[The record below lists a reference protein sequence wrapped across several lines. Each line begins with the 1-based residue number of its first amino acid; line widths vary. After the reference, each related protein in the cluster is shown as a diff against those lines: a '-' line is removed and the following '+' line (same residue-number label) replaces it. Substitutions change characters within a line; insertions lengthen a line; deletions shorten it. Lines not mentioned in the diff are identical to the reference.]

1 MLIAPER
8 ALYLLHQSAY
18 CALATHAR
26 EPAGYPY
33 PTVLPF
39 ACDTAHV
46 PLILASA
53 LSEHARNL
61 HADSRAGL
69 MVFAGPDEDVLSG
82 ARLTLV
88 GEFLPCQP
96 DAKTLA
102 RYLRYQPDA
111 QRYLDLGDFAFY
123 RLKLERMRY
132 IGGFANMG
140 WITAT
145 DWASLAMLDEE
156 NEAAI
161 TQRLA
166 IGLRAEVAV
175 LGVDYFGAD
184 LRVNRARV
192 RVALDEPA
200 SDTDLLISRLTALLA
215 DYYQ

>member
-1 MLIAPER
+1 MLIAPDR
-8 ALYLLHQSAY
+8 ALHLLHQSAY

-46 PLILASA
+46 PLILVSA

-69 MVFAGPDEDVLSG
+69 VVFAGPDEDVLSG

-88 GEFLPCQP
+88 GEFLPCEP
-96 DAKTLA
+96 SAKTLA

-123 RLKLERMRY
+123 RLELERMRY
-132 IGGFANMG
+132 IGGFATMG
-140 WITAT
+140 WLTAT
-145 DWASLAMLDEE
+145 DWASLALLDEE
-156 NEAAI
+156 DEAAI

-166 IGLRAEVAV
+166 IGLGTEVAL

-184 LRVNRARV
+184 LRVDGKRV
-192 RVALDEPA
+192 RVALDELV
-200 SDTDLLISRLTALLA
+200 DNGDLLIQVLKALLA

>member
-8 ALYLLHQSAY
+8 ALHLLHQSAY

-61 HADSRAGL
+61 QADSRAGL
-69 MVFAGPDEDVLSG
+69 VVFAGPDEDVLSG

-96 DAKTLA
+96 DARTLA
-102 RYLRYQPDA
+102 RYLRYQPEA

-132 IGGFANMG
+132 IGGFATMG

-145 DWASLAMLDEE
+145 DWASLCTARRRKRSGDY
-156 NEAAI
+156 AAA
-161 TQRLA
+161 RD
-166 IGLRAEVAV
+166 RAEGRGCRAGGGLLWRRFAGQPGRVCESRWMSLPAMRF
-175 LGVDYFGAD
+175 VDPEAD
-184 LRVNRARV
+184 GK
-192 RVALDEPA
+192 
-200 SDTDLLISRLTALLA
+200 
-215 DYYQ
+215 

>member
-8 ALYLLHQSAY
+8 ALHLLHQSAY

-61 HADSRAGL
+61 YADSRAGL
-69 MVFAGPDEDVLSG
+69 VVFAGPDENVLSG

-88 GEFLPCQP
+88 GEFLACRPS
-96 DAKTLA
+96 ARTLA

-132 IGGFANMG
+132 IGGFATMG
-140 WITAT
+140 WLTAT
-145 DWASLAMLDEE
+145 DWASLALLDEE
-156 NEAAI
+156 DEAAI
-161 TQRLA
+161 TERIE
-166 IGLRAEVAV
+166 IGLKAEIAL
-175 LGVDYFGAD
+175 LGVDCFGAD
-184 LRVNRARV
+184 LRVHRSRV
-192 RVALDEPA
+192 RVALDEPVHEA
-200 SDTDLLISRLTALLA
+200 DLLARRLMTLLT